1 LTDWG
6 SAYGSGGGSS
16 SGGGGW
22 AGVYGGSSGGTV
34 AHHSGGGGGG
44 GFLGLLENAGSD
56 IGSTITGLPRGIESL
71 GSQAIHTFRP
81 SNLTENVFSKNPTG
95 ISPIDAIL
103 NSLRDPNKRN
113 FAQDKRGLGGGTVA
127 PFVGQERHIYGS
139 ALHGNFHPLYQ
150 HPLQPL
156 LDLATVATGGG
167 ALAAK
172 GAEAG
177 LLGERLG
184 SVANAERVLKSGD
197 LAEPLNK
204 ARTLQGRAIQQ
215 RFDRYSM
222 ENPDKAIV
230 GANPRLARISTIRSV
245 RQMARARMPARLF
258 QKVTA
263 PLTHD
268 EKFAFHIGAEG
279 VPLPERIS
287 FYRNELEQNP
297 TKVLRDYVH
306 RLESPGVANV
316 IEHPRPEFTAALHE
330 GKALEQ
336 KAGEH
341 LMGSGELTAETRRD
355 RAIMPQEALRP
366 DYPTPIEGN
375 LVHPDFPTAFR
386 FPHIGEEAGKPGLFT
401 TPNAASGLREA
412 RTPGFLRH
420 SEGVRLRTARLMTNP
435 EVLTHDFLST
445 MRHAHLNDLREN
457 VLRPVSKELDPSLHG
472 GKLPDEHYFFEHR
485 STRVPRDVR
494 EQQALGQDLGV
505 VDERGRETAVGSLAN
520 QTVFSGH
527 DMPLELRN
535 KSVEQLKEMGVR
547 RVPAAFA
554 KKYQSNFAG
563 TGRVMRNFVDKP
575 LDVWRAITLNARPA
589 WMVNNLVGN
598 AAQYALRYA
607 GLDGA
612 AAYLRVL
619 LHTEKGDGKIV
630 QLRNYTMRIPTLRRK
645 YGRLFDEI
653 APELHGSGL
662 YSANVKITHGGVYA
676 GTKLERAAASRAAKV
691 IGVPAKAV
699 WYPIRAVGRGITSF
713 EKHFAE
719 AVPREAAMLRE
730 VEPVVHKLGLAN
742 QSVEDALHSLSPR
755 DVELAVD
762 RVNDYLGDFNS
773 MNAAERRVI
782 KRIVPFE
789 SWYRVIV
796 QVSAKFAVHYPG
808 RVNLLHSIAQ
818 AYNADNRQ
826 LPSWLKGAIPLG
838 AEKNGVQGM
847 LTTQGLNPYQTVTQ
861 LSQDNPL
868 GVLNPMLGAA
878 IIGGTGVD
886 PFNGSTYYGPG
897 SNSGHLDPASDAQR
911 ALGAFFSTLAPVATA
926 QKVAGTTPSTLY
938 EPKTYGHL
946 GPVPINDAL
955 LQYLGLPI
963 RHVKKKAAAADAA
976 SGR

>member
-1 LTDWG
+1 VSDWSKYG
-6 SAYGSGGGSS
+6 SSSSGSGGSDWSKYGSGGGGWVNT
-16 SGGGGW
+16 GGGG
-22 AGVYGGSSGGTV
+22 
-34 AHHSGGGGGG
+34 SGGGGGG
-44 GFLGLLENAGSD
+44 GFLGLLENAGHD
-56 IGSTITGLPRGIESL
+56 ISSTITGIPRGIESL

-81 SNLTENVFSKNPTG
+81 SSLTENVFSKNPTG

-103 NSLRDPNKRN
+103 NSLRDPHKKN
-113 FAQDKRGLGGGTVA
+113 FAQDKRGLGGGTIA
-127 PFVGQERHIYGS
+127 PFVSQERRLYGS
-139 ALHGNFHPLYQ
+139 ALHGNFHPLYE

-167 ALAAK
+167 AIAAR

-184 SVANAERVLKSGD
+184 RIASAERVLKSGD

-263 PLTHD
+263 PLTKD
-268 EKFAFHIGAEG
+268 EQFAFHIGAEG
-279 VPLPERIS
+279 VPLPERIA
-287 FYRNELEQNP
+287 FYRNELEQTP
-297 TKVLRDYVH
+297 TRVLRDYVH
-306 RLESPGVANV
+306 RLESPGVADV
-316 IEHPRPEFTAALHE
+316 LEHPRPEFTAALHE

-336 KAGEH
+336 KAGEN

-355 RAIMPQEALRP
+355 RATMPQDVLRP
-366 DYPTPIEGN
+366 DFPTPIEGN

-401 TPNAASGLREA
+401 TPSASSGLREA
-412 RTPGFLRH
+412 KTPGFLRH

-435 EVLTHDFLST
+435 EVLTHDYLST

-457 VLRPVSKELDPSLHG
+457 VLRPVSKELDPNLHG

-494 EQQALGQDLGV
+494 EQQALGQDIGV
-505 VDERGRETAVGSLAN
+505 TDERGRETAAGALAN
-520 QTVFSGH
+520 QTVFNSH

-535 KSVEQLKEMGVR
+535 KSVEQLNEMGVR

-554 KKYQSNFAG
+554 KKYRSNFAA
-563 TGRVMRNFVDKP
+563 TGRWERNLIDKP

-607 GLDGA
+607 GVDGA

-619 LHTEKGDGKIV
+619 LHTEKGDGKII
-630 QLRNYTMRIPTLRRK
+630 QLRNFTMRIPSLRRK

-662 YSANVKITHGGVYA
+662 YSSNVKITHGGVYA

-691 IGVPAKAV
+691 IGIPAKAV

-719 AVPREAAMLRE
+719 AIPREAAMLRE

-773 MNAAERRVI
+773 MNATERRII
-782 KRIVPFE
+782 KKIVPFE

-796 QVSAKFAVHYPG
+796 QVSAKFAIHYPG

-838 AEKNGVQGM
+838 DEKNGVQGM
-847 LTTQGLNPYQTVTQ
+847 LTTQGINPYQTVTQ
-861 LSQDNPL
+861 LADENPA
-868 GVLNPMLGAA
+868 GVLNPFIGAG
-878 IIGGTGVD
+878 IIGATGVD
-886 PFNGSTYYGPG
+886 PFNMSTYYGPG
-897 SNSGHLDPASDAQR
+897 ANTQSGPGGFVRR
-911 ALGAFFSTLAPVATA
+911 AGGSFFSGLAPVASA

-963 RHVKKKAAAADAA
+963 RHVKKKAAAADAK

>member
-1 LTDWG
+1 
-6 SAYGSGGGSS
+6 
-16 SGGGGW
+16 
-22 AGVYGGSSGGTV
+22 
-34 AHHSGGGGGG
+34 
-44 GFLGLLENAGSD
+44 
-56 IGSTITGLPRGIESL
+56 
-71 GSQAIHTFRP
+71 
-81 SNLTENVFSKNPTG
+81 
-95 ISPIDAIL
+95 
-103 NSLRDPNKRN
+103 
-113 FAQDKRGLGGGTVA
+113 
-127 PFVGQERHIYGS
+127 
-139 ALHGNFHPLYQ
+139 
-150 HPLQPL
+150 
-156 LDLATVATGGG
+156 
-167 ALAAK
+167 
-172 GAEAG
+172 
-177 LLGERLG
+177 
-184 SVANAERVLKSGD
+184 
-197 LAEPLNK
+197 
-204 ARTLQGRAIQQ
+204 
-215 RFDRYSM
+215 M

-263 PLTHD
+263 PLTRD

-306 RLESPGVANV
+306 RLESPGVADV

-336 KAGEH
+336 KAGEN

-355 RAIMPQEALRP
+355 RAIMPQEVLRP

-401 TPNAASGLREA
+401 TPSAASGLREP

-435 EVLTHDFLST
+435 EVLTHDYLST

-457 VLRPVSKELDPSLHG
+457 VLRPVSKELDPNLHG

-505 VDERGRETAVGSLAN
+505 VDERGRETAVGALAN
-520 QTVFSGH
+520 QTVFNSH

-554 KKYQSNFAG
+554 KKYRSNFAG
-563 TGRVMRNFVDKP
+563 TGPGHAELRRQAARRVARAHPERAAGVDGQQP
-575 LDVWRAITLNARPA
+575 RRQRRPVRA
-589 WMVNNLVGN
+589 
-598 AAQYALRYA
+598 ALRRP
-607 GLDGA
+607 DGA

-619 LHTEKGDGKIV
+619 LNTEKGDGKII

-691 IGVPAKAV
+691 IGIPAKAV

-713 EKHFAE
+713 ERTSPKPSRAKRRCC
-719 AVPREAAMLRE
+719 ARSNPSSASSASRTS
-730 VEPVVHKLGLAN
+730 
-742 QSVEDALHSLSPR
+742 QSRTRSTRCRRATW
-755 DVELAVD
+755 
-762 RVNDYLGDFNS
+762 NS
-773 MNAAERRVI
+773 
-782 KRIVPFE
+782 
-789 SWYRVIV
+789 
-796 QVSAKFAVHYPG
+796 
-808 RVNLLHSIAQ
+808 
-818 AYNADNRQ
+818 
-826 LPSWLKGAIPLG
+826 
-838 AEKNGVQGM
+838 
-847 LTTQGLNPYQTVTQ
+847 
-861 LSQDNPL
+861 
-868 GVLNPMLGAA
+868 
-878 IIGGTGVD
+878 
-886 PFNGSTYYGPG
+886 
-897 SNSGHLDPASDAQR
+897 
-911 ALGAFFSTLAPVATA
+911 
-926 QKVAGTTPSTLY
+926 PST
-938 EPKTYGHL
+938 
-946 GPVPINDAL
+946 
-955 LQYLGLPI
+955 
-963 RHVKKKAAAADAA
+963 A
-976 SGR
+976 STTTSATSTP

>member
-1 LTDWG
+1 
-6 SAYGSGGGSS
+6 
-16 SGGGGW
+16 
-22 AGVYGGSSGGTV
+22 
-34 AHHSGGGGGG
+34 
-44 GFLGLLENAGSD
+44 
-56 IGSTITGLPRGIESL
+56 
-71 GSQAIHTFRP
+71 
-81 SNLTENVFSKNPTG
+81 
-95 ISPIDAIL
+95 
-103 NSLRDPNKRN
+103 
-113 FAQDKRGLGGGTVA
+113 
-127 PFVGQERHIYGS
+127 
-139 ALHGNFHPLYQ
+139 
-150 HPLQPL
+150 
-156 LDLATVATGGG
+156 
-167 ALAAK
+167 
-172 GAEAG
+172 
-177 LLGERLG
+177 
-184 SVANAERVLKSGD
+184 
-197 LAEPLNK
+197 
-204 ARTLQGRAIQQ
+204 
-215 RFDRYSM
+215 
-222 ENPDKAIV
+222 
-230 GANPRLARISTIRSV
+230 
-245 RQMARARMPARLF
+245 
-258 QKVTA
+258 
-263 PLTHD
+263 
-268 EKFAFHIGAEG
+268 
-279 VPLPERIS
+279 
-287 FYRNELEQNP
+287 
-297 TKVLRDYVH
+297 
-306 RLESPGVANV
+306 
-316 IEHPRPEFTAALHE
+316 
-330 GKALEQ
+330 
-336 KAGEH
+336 
-341 LMGSGELTAETRRD
+341 
-355 RAIMPQEALRP
+355 MPQEALRP

-505 VDERGRETAVGSLAN
+505 VDERGRETAVGALAN

-607 GLDGA
+607 GVDGA

-619 LHTEKGDGKIV
+619 LHTEKGDGKII

-676 GTKLERAAASRAAKV
+676 GTKLERAAASRAAKA
-691 IGVPAKAV
+691 IGLPAKAV

-730 VEPVVHKLGLAN
+730 VEPVVRKLGLAN
-742 QSVEDALHSLSPR
+742 QSVEDALHALSPR

-773 MNAAERRVI
+773 MNAPSGASSSGSSRSSRGIASSSRSARSSRPLPGPRQPAPLDRPSLQRGQPPAPVVAEGRDPARRREERRPGDAHHAGHSTRTRRLRSSPRRTRRRPEPHSSARASSADRRRPVQ
-782 KRIVPFE
+782 RQHLLRPGVEQRP
-789 SWYRVIV
+789 SRPRLRRAARARRVL
-796 QVSAKFAVHYPG
+796 QRPRPGRDGAEGGGHDAVHLVRAEDVWASRAGADQRRAAPVPRPADPPRQEEGGGGG
-808 RVNLLHSIAQ
+808 RSV
-818 AYNADNRQ
+818 
-826 LPSWLKGAIPLG
+826 GPLG
-838 AEKNGVQGM
+838 IVGV
-847 LTTQGLNPYQTVTQ
+847 
-861 LSQDNPL
+861 
-868 GVLNPMLGAA
+868 A
-878 IIGGTGVD
+878 
-886 PFNGSTYYGPG
+886 
-897 SNSGHLDPASDAQR
+897 R
-911 ALGAFFSTLAPVATA
+911 
-926 QKVAGTTPSTLY
+926 
-938 EPKTYGHL
+938 
-946 GPVPINDAL
+946 
-955 LQYLGLPI
+955 
-963 RHVKKKAAAADAA
+963 AADAA
-976 SGR
+976 QVA